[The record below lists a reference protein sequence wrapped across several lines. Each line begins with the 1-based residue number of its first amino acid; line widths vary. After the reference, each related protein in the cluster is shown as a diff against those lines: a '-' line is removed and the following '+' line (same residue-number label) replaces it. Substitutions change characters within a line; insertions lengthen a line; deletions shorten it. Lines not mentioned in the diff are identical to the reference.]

1 MCRFA
6 RAAREPRRPTTS
18 RGASP
23 SVPFASRAWR
33 NSLRALGDRQ
43 QPNVSAG
50 RAWRHKAE
58 TLLTPSRLDPIQA
71 IIININLPRAYQFPL
86 QRTESP
92 KGSEG
97 APALAG
103 SGFVHVG
110 ALPWRC
116 GAPSPSGVP
125 PCPRLQQ
132 ALEVRQKFIRG
143 ATVRRERQTI
153 CGVLR

>member
-6 RAAREPRRPTTS
+6 ERAAREPRRPTTS
-18 RGASP
+18 RGA
-23 SVPFASRAWR
+23 FASRAWR
-33 NSLRALGDRQ
+33 NSLGELADRQ

-50 RAWRHKAE
+50 RAWRHRAE

-110 ALPWRC
+110 ALP
-116 GAPSPSGVP
+116 
-125 PCPRLQQ
+125 CPRLQQ
-132 ALEVRQKFIRG
+132 ALEVRQKFVRG